1 MCVLI
6 HDTRG
11 TIRWGYYTTGFSWI
25 HSSLSSPLFPQTFV
39 HSDLAEV
46 EHVSLGQTISA
57 GCNFK
62 VCLLSGWCEKEQR
75 NLKQHVKI
83 CPFIITFTLL
93 LPSQGYFV

>member
-1 MCVLI
+1 MDPQLIVL
-6 HDTRG
+6 
-11 TIRWGYYTTGFSWI
+11 S
-25 HSSLSSPLFPQTFV
+25 LFPQTFV

-46 EHVSLGQTISA
+46 EHVSLGQTIFA

>member
-1 MCVLI
+1 MCCDTTSFFLDPQLIVL
-6 HDTRG
+6 
-11 TIRWGYYTTGFSWI
+11 S
-25 HSSLSSPLFPQTFV
+25 LFPQTFV

-46 EHVSLGQTISA
+46 EHVSLGQTIFA